1 MNNALTVTLSVAC
14 CGLRAASPQAAFS
27 PLKTLNWY
35 REIWTHS
42 QDPEVIQLQKQQPY
56 NSSIRLYVR
65 KDKLSPLSDL
75 GKAAFSTTALRFK
88 KETPK
93 PSTRTHSQNNVA
105 NHRSNRLDHQY
116 SKYAGL
122 SKTASSGRSQ
132 QSDLDYEKYPELRF
146 KTLSQGH
153 VKRIFGPT
161 ISEKLGNGVLRKL
174 QSQRATGTLDD
185 NSRSPKIDPHL
196 EAEGLMWLRSKYP
209 FDEDA
214 AIMKRIEL
222 EELQTDAELIASA
235 ERTGLYTPINK
246 IPNSQSAQSPG
257 GVYGHSVLDEIRA
270 HNKELD
276 AKMQEAKEAK
286 EAEDQAEEIRNAS
299 KDSQALQTPAGRA
312 VLARRTESA
321 EWVKR
326 YKEAAVVS
334 HTPPEKMHP
343 VARLWPSGL
352 FTLIVIGASI
362 LFAQNYVPP
371 PQQARIYPD
380 IPPAASTVQALIF
393 LNVVAFMC
401 WRIPPLWRFMNRYCI
416 MVTGFPKWQSILGN
430 VFSHQQVA
438 HLGVNMVG
446 LWFIGTQCESVLP
459 PTSCD
464 SHIS

>member
-1 MNNALTVTLSVAC
+1 MNNALTVTLSIAC

-42 QDPEVIQLQKQQPY
+42 KDSQVIQLQKQQPY
-56 NSSIRLYVR
+56 NSSTRPCIR
-65 KDKLSPLSDL
+65 KDKLAPLSDL
-75 GKAAFSTTALRFK
+75 GKAAFSTTVLRLK
-88 KETPK
+88 KETPIK
-93 PSTRTHSQNNVA
+93 THSLNNVA
-105 NHRSNRLDHQY
+105 SHRSDKIGHH
-116 SKYAGL
+116 SPKYVGP
-122 SKTASSGRSQ
+122 SKTVPSGRSQ

-146 KTLSQGH
+146 KPLSQSH
-153 VKRIFGPT
+153 IKLIFGPT
-161 ISEKLGNGVLRKL
+161 VSEKLGNKVLRKL

-214 AIMKRIEL
+214 AIMRRIEL
-222 EELQTDAELIASA
+222 EELQSDAELIASA
-235 ERTGLYTPINK
+235 ERRGLYAPVNK

-299 KDSQALQTPAGRA
+299 KDSQNLQTPAGRA
-312 VLARRTESA
+312 VLARRSETA

-343 VARLWPSGL
+343 FVRLWPSGL
-352 FTLIVIGASI
+352 FTIIVIGASI

-371 PQQARIYPD
+371 PQQARIYPET
-380 IPPAASTVQALIF
+380 PPAASTVLTLIF
-393 LNVVAFMC
+393 INAAAFMC

-416 MVTGFPKWQSILGN
+416 MVTGFPKWQTMLGN

-438 HLGVNMVG
+438 HLGVNMLG
-446 LWFIGTQCESVLP
+446 LWFIGTQCESVSP
-459 PTSCD
+459 HARCD
-464 SHIS
+464 SHIF